1 MPLDLVIRNAL
12 LLDGTGAPARLADL
26 GLAGERIAAV
36 EPGGIAAGDTPVL
49 EAGGLVLAPGF
60 IDIHTHSDAT
70 LLADGAAESQLLQG
84 VTTEIIG
91 NCGHS
96 CAPATR
102 PERVAERIF
111 GRGRDFRIGWRGF
124 GEYLD
129 TLEAAR
135 PALNVAALVGHGTLR
150 LCTMED
156 PGRPASEEE
165 IRGLRRLARE
175 ALEEGAIGVST
186 GLEYAPGSAASPREI
201 VELCREAAA
210 LGAIH
215 ATHVR
220 NRDVFW
226 EIGLGEALAAA
237 RQSGVRTQ
245 ISHISPKCG
254 APPGTAAAMVEMIG
268 WSRASGADVAFDV
281 IPHNWGPTTMS
292 AVLPAWAQA
301 GGVARI
307 LERLRDPAARARIQ
321 ANPEPMWRLVAD
333 RRWDDIVLFHAP
345 ANAGL
350 AGLTLAEIG
359 RMRGVDPYDAVLDLL
374 AEEGEGL
381 FAATWLARQFS
392 DADQEL
398 LLSRPEC
405 GVISDT
411 VTLSRGGV
419 LAGMRWSPSTW
430 GWTARFLDEFVRGRA
445 LMSLAEG
452 VRRLTTLAAGR
463 MGLAGRGVLA
473 PGAFADLV
481 LFDPAR
487 LADRT
492 SLAVPEAPP
501 GGVAHVFVNGVLA
514 VRDGRLT
521 GARAGRV
528 LRRASSADRGPAPR
542 TPA

>member
-1 MPLDLVIRNAL
+1 MPLDLVIRNGL
-12 LLDGTGAPARLADL
+12 VLDGTGAPAQRADL
-26 GLAGERIAAV
+26 GLAGDRIVAV
-36 EPGGIAAGDTPVL
+36 EPGGIQAGDTP
-49 EAGGLVLAPGF
+49 AMDATGLVVAPGF

-84 VTTEIIG
+84 VTTEVVG

-96 CAPATR
+96 CAPASR
-102 PERVAERIF
+102 PDRVAERIF
-111 GRGRDFRIGWRGF
+111 GRSAGFAIGWRSF

-129 TLEAAR
+129 AMQAAR
-135 PALNVAALVGHGTLR
+135 PAVNVAALVGHGTLR
-150 LCTMED
+150 LCTMEEPD
-156 PGRPASEEE
+156 RPAGEAE

-186 GLEYAPGSAASPREI
+186 GLEYAPGSAAAPHEI
-201 VELCREAAA
+201 VELCREAAS

-215 ATHVR
+215 TTHIR
-220 NRDVFW
+220 NRDVYW

-245 ISHISPKCG
+245 VSHISPKYG
-254 APPGTAAAMVEMIG
+254 APPGTAAAMLDMIG
-268 WSRASGADVAFDV
+268 WSRAAGADVAFDV

-292 AVLPAWAQA
+292 GVLPGWAQA

-307 LERLRDPAARARIQ
+307 LQRLRDPAARARIK

-345 ANAGL
+345 ANAAL
-350 AGLTLAEIG
+350 AGLTFREIG
-359 RMRGVDPYDAVLDLL
+359 RIRGVDPYDAVLDLL
-374 AEEGEGL
+374 AEEGDGL
-381 FAATWLARQFS
+381 FAATWVARQFT
-392 DADQEL
+392 DADQDL
-398 LLSRPEC
+398 LLSQPDC

-411 VTLSRGGV
+411 VTLSREGA

-430 GWTARFLDEFVRGRA
+430 GWTARFLDSFARGRA

-452 VRRLTTLAAGR
+452 VRRLTSLAADR
-463 MGLAGRGVLA
+463 MGLAGRGRIA
-473 PGAFADLV
+473 PGGFADLV
-481 LFDPAR
+481 LFDAAR
-487 LADRT
+487 LADRST
-492 SLAVPEAPP
+492 LALPEAPP
-501 GGVAHVFVNGVLA
+501 AGLLHVIVNGAVA

-528 LRRASSADRGPAPR
+528 LRRA
-542 TPA
+542 

>member
-1 MPLDLVIRNAL
+1 MALDLVIRNAL
-12 LLDGTGAPARLADL
+12 MLDGTGAPARRADV
-26 GLAGERIAAV
+26 GLAGDRIVAV
-36 EPGGIAAGDTPVL
+36 ESGGIAAGDAPALDAT
-49 EAGGLVLAPGF
+49 GLILAPGF

-84 VTTEIIG
+84 VTTEVIG

-102 PERVAERIF
+102 PARVAERIF
-111 GRGRDFRIGWRGF
+111 GRSKDFAIGWRSF

-129 TLEAAR
+129 RMEQAR
-135 PALNVAALVGHGTLR
+135 PAVNVAALVGHGTLR

-156 PGRPASEEE
+156 PDRPASDDEL
-165 IRGLRRLARE
+165 RGLRRLARE
-175 ALEEGAIGVST
+175 SLEEGAIGLST
-186 GLEYAPGSAASPREI
+186 GLEYAPGSAATPREI
-201 VELCREAAA
+201 VELCREAAS

-215 ATHVR
+215 TTHIR
-220 NRDVFW
+220 NRDAYW

-245 ISHISPKCG
+245 ISHISPKYG
-254 APPGTAAAMVEMIG
+254 APPGTAAAMLQMIG
-268 WSRASGADVAFDV
+268 WSRDAGADVAFDV

-292 AVLPAWAQA
+292 AALPAWAQA

-307 LERLRDPAARARIQ
+307 LERLRDPAARARIK

-333 RRWDDIVLFHAP
+333 RRWEDIVLFHAP
-345 ANAGL
+345 ANADLNGL
-350 AGLTLAEIG
+350 SFAEIG
-359 RMRGVDPYDAVLDLL
+359 RIRGVDPHDAVLDLL

-392 DADQEL
+392 DADQDL
-398 LLSRPEC
+398 LLAQPEC

-411 VTLSRGGV
+411 VTLSRGGA

-430 GWTARFLDEFVRGRA
+430 GWTARFLDHFARGRE

-452 VRRLTTLAAGR
+452 VRRLTSLAAAR
-463 MGLAGRGVLA
+463 MGLAGRGVIA
-473 PGAFADLV
+473 PGAQADLV
-481 LFDPAR
+481 LFDAGL
-487 LADRT
+487 LADRST
-492 SLAVPEAPP
+492 LAAPEAPP
-501 GGVAHVFVNGVLA
+501 TGVAHVFVNGAHA

-528 LRRASSADRGPAPR
+528 LRRA
-542 TPA
+542 

>member
-1 MPLDLVIRNAL
+1 MPLDLLIRNGL
-12 LLDGTGAPARLADL
+12 VLDGTGTPARRADL
-26 GLAGERIAAV
+26 GLVGDRIVAI
-36 EPGGIAAGDTPVL
+36 EPGGIEAGDVPALDAAG
-49 EAGGLVLAPGF
+49 LVVAPGF

-84 VTTEIIG
+84 VTTEVIG

-102 PERVAERIF
+102 PDRVAERIF
-111 GRGRDFRIGWRGF
+111 GRNAGFAIRWRSF

-129 TLEAAR
+129 TMQAAR
-135 PALNVAALVGHGTLR
+135 PAVNVAALVGHGTLR

-156 PGRPASEEE
+156 PGRPATEDE

-175 ALEEGAIGVST
+175 ALEEGAIGLST
-186 GLEYAPGSAASPREI
+186 GLEYAPGSAATPREI
-201 VELCREAAA
+201 VELCREAAS
-210 LGAIH
+210 LGAVH
-215 ATHVR
+215 TTHVR
-220 NRDVFW
+220 NRDAYW

-245 ISHISPKCG
+245 VSHISPKYG

-268 WSRASGADVAFDV
+268 WSRAAGADVAFDV

-292 AVLPAWAQA
+292 AALPAWAQA

-307 LERLRDPAARARIQ
+307 LDRLRDPVARARIK
-321 ANPEPMWRLVAD
+321 ADPEPMWRLVAD

-345 ANAGL
+345 ANPNL
-350 AGLTLAEIG
+350 AGLSFTEIG
-359 RMRGVDPYDAVLDLL
+359 RIRGVDPHDAVLDLL

-392 DADQEL
+392 DADQDL
-398 LLSRPEC
+398 LLSQPEC

-411 VTLSRGGV
+411 VTLSRGGA

-430 GWTARFLDEFVRGRA
+430 GWTARFLDGFARQRG
-445 LMSLAEG
+445 LMTLREG
-452 VRRLTTLAAGR
+452 VRRLTSLAADR
-463 MGLAGRGVLA
+463 MGLAGRGRIA

-481 LFDPAR
+481 LFDPSR
-487 LADRT
+487 LVDRST
-492 SLAVPEAPP
+492 LAVPDASPS
-501 GGVAHVFVNGVLA
+501 GLVHVVVNGAVA
-514 VRDGRLT
+514 VRDGRVT

-528 LRRASSADRGPAPR
+528 LRRS
-542 TPA
+542 